1 VKSWLWTAVLI
12 FAAAPSLHAQQYE
25 SESGFGL
32 QGAVSAMAAG
42 STEFRKAPRST
53 SGSLADAGVRIMLY
67 PTWKLSS
74 HWMFYG
80 ALQAVSRPYYYSEFG
95 TQGHGLRGNV
105 VQGYLSYTQVWKDGS
120 LQAKV
125 GEISSA
131 FGSFGLRYDDRDNPM
146 VDVPVQ
152 YGYYGALATLTG
164 LAGAEIDA
172 TWKRLDARAQF
183 TNSSPANPRSLFA
196 SEQYGN
202 WAGGG
207 GVTIRQGL
215 RVGVSGYRGP
225 YADRSY
231 PFYRVGDGRPR
242 SLPGSGVGADAEWGM
257 GHWDVRGEI
266 QRFVMQYG
274 PRPAFHEHT
283 GYVEAQ
289 RTLGPRWY
297 VAARFSYL
305 SADHTGHAQVM
316 ETAAGYR
323 PGARQLIKIS
333 YETTHSETVS
343 APNRTLAIQFVTA
356 IHPLSFV
363 KR

>member
-1 VKSWLWTAVLI
+1 MLKALRFGALLC
-12 FAAAPSLHAQQYE
+12 AAALSMQAQQYE

-32 QGAVSAMAAG
+32 RGTLSGMAAA
-42 STEFRKAPRST
+42 STEFRLAPRSS
-53 SGSLADAGVRIMLY
+53 SGSLEDAGVRLMLY
-67 PTWKLSS
+67 PTWKLSD

-80 ALQAVSRPYYYSEFG
+80 ALQAVSRPYYYSQFES
-95 TQGHGLRGNV
+95 QGHALRGNV
-105 VQGYLSYTQVWKDGS
+105 VQGYLSYTQVWKDSSVQVKLG
-120 LQAKV
+120 QM
-125 GEISSA
+125 SSA
-131 FGSFGLRYDDRDNPM
+131 FGSFALRYDDHDNAL

-152 YGYYGALATLTG
+152 YGYYGSLATLGG
-164 LAGAEIDA
+164 LAGAEIDT
-172 TWKRLDARAQF
+172 TWKRLDGRAQF
-183 TNSSPANPRSLFA
+183 TNSSPANPRSIFA

-225 YADRSY
+225 YADRKY
-231 PFYRVGDGRPR
+231 PFYRPTDGPPR
-242 SLPGSGVGADAEWGM
+242 SLPGSGVGADGEWGA
-257 GHWDVRGEI
+257 GHWNWRGEI
-266 QRFVMQYG
+266 QRFVMEYG

-305 SADHTGHAQVM
+305 SADHIGHAQVI

-323 PGARQLIKIS
+323 PGAGQLIKIS
-333 YETTHSETVS
+333 YETAHSDTVS
-343 APNRTLAIQFVTA
+343 AANRTLAIQFVTT
-356 IHPLSFV
+356 IHPLAFAGH
-363 KR
+363 